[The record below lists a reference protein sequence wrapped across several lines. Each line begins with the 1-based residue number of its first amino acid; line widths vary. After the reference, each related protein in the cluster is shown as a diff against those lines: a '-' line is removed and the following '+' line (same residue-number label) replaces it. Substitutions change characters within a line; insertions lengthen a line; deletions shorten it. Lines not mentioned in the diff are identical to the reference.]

1 MFSDVGVWKIR
12 FFNVLYD
19 WIVSEY
25 VMNGARRMDFADSKL
40 LVWYLY
46 FMVRTELKDNAVQAG
61 AE

>member
-12 FFNVLYD
+12 FFNELYY

-25 VMNGARRMDFADSKL
+25 VMNGARRMDLADSKL

-61 AE
+61 DE